1 MLRGLIALS
10 GGEMVPGAFV
20 QSPEE
25 MMGHPEHISQNNKW
39 LSEFL
44 TRLEE
49 RERRCLL

>member
-1 MLRGLIALS
+1 
-10 GGEMVPGAFV
+10 MVPGAFV